1 MEGFRYH
8 GYSEPAS
15 EEVLQCRNK
24 NPKDKCGVPISRT
37 ALLIFIVGFLIFC
50 QRVQA
55 VELTLLYSNDMRGI
69 IDPCPT

>member
-8 GYSEPAS
+8 GYGDTAS
-15 EEVLQCRNK
+15 EGAFQCQNK
-24 NPKDKCGVPISRT
+24 NPKDRWEGPISRA
-37 ALLIFIVGFLIFC
+37 ALLILMAGFLIFC